1 MNQHPAEYTEMAQE
15 RAGGLRL
22 IRRVLVVLAVAVA
35 LNVAFGAWQF
45 VRVDSSVRDN
55 CRNTHQLVMTLDAIL
70 ASGDEQTERYVREGL
85 LTREQADRADRYRDE
100 QRDVL
105 AGADCPAR
113 DR

>member
-1 MNQHPAEYTEMAQE
+1 MNQHAAEYTEMAQE

-35 LNVAFGAWQF
+35 LNIGFGAWQF
-45 VRVDSSVRDN
+45 VRVGAAVRDN
-55 CRNTHQLVMTLDAIL
+55 CQNVHLLVVTLDKIL
-70 ASGDEQTERYVREGL
+70 ASGDAQTERYVREGL
-85 LTREQADRADRYRDE
+85 LTREQADRAGRYRAE

-113 DR
+113 NR